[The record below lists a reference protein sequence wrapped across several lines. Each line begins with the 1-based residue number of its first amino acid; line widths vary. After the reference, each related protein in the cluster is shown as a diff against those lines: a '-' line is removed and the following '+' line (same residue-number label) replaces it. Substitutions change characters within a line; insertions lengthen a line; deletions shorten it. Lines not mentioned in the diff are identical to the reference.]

1 MIRTAFGIA
10 LLAIVMFA
18 ASSGPGS
25 VSAGGGCHQQSTLT
39 DITGT
44 TGTTVDMVG
53 ACFEPTVIRV
63 NKGGAVTWTNNDE
76 QVHTVTGA
84 GGVFGNM
91 NEIAADDS
99 VSYTFADTG
108 VFPYYCVFHPAMV
121 GAVVVGDGVPAD
133 GDAAASI
140 PQAADSGDGGT
151 SVSTIAAAVALG
163 GAAVG
168 LVGTRV
174 LHSRR
179 SRTVETM

>member
-44 TGTTVDMVG
+44 TVDMVG
-53 ACFEPTVIRV
+53 ACFTPTVVRV
-63 NKGGAVTWTNNDE
+63 GEGDAVTWTNNDE

-108 VFPYYCVFHPAMV
+108 VFLYYCVFHPAMV

-151 SVSTIAAAVALG
+151 SVSTIAGIAAAVALG

-174 LHSRR
+174 HSRR
-179 SRTVETM
+179 SRTAETM

>member
-1 MIRTAFGIA
+1 MIRTAFGVA

-18 ASSGPGS
+18 TSSGPGS
-25 VSAGGGCHQQSTLT
+25 VSAGGGCHQQTTLT
-39 DITGT
+39 DHPGNEV
-44 TGTTVDMVG
+44 GMVG

-121 GAVVVGDGVPAD
+121 GAVVVGDG
-133 GDAAASI
+133 
-140 PQAADSGDGGT
+140 GT